1 MWRGSVCFSS
11 PPPQG
16 SLTPSYSLPDPLF
29 LWMCRRVQPRSPF
42 NAFIVRLES
51 PDEAQRLVRE
61 MQHAKLGGAPISIV
75 LYK

>member
-1 MWRGSVCFSS
+1 
-11 PPPQG
+11 
-16 SLTPSYSLPDPLF
+16 
-29 LWMCRRVQPRSPF
+29 MCRRVQPRSPF